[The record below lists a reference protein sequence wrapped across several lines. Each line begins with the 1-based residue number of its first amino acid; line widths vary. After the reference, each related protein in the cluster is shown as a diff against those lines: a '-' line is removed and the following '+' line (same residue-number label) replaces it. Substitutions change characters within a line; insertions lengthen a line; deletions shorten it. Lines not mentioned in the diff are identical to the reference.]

1 MINHY
6 IDLHEYINEN
16 IYRLPVKE
24 NQIIT
29 EAIDWGG
36 VIKNTLIG
44 GGIIGLIILLFKILG
59 GNTSSGSSGGG
70 GGSSST
76 GSSSSNNSKIL
87 TFRINDNEKHY
98 NDFDNLLNKINS
110 KEYQDRKKWI
120 RNYLFSNC
128 QNYINDIINE
138 INDLKIE

>member
-29 EAIDWGG
+29 EAINWGG

-44 GGIIGLIILLFKILG
+44 GGIIGLILLILKFI
-59 GNTSSGSSGGG
+59 SGKNNNSSSGGSSSSG
-70 GGSSST
+70 GGSSSN
-76 GSSSSNNSKIL
+76 SSLSNISYGKTLNSL
-87 TFRINDNEKHY
+87 T
-98 NDFDNLLNKINS
+98 INS
-110 KEYQDRKKWI
+110 LLPKNFNKNQIQVKLSE
-120 RNYLFSNC
+120 
-128 QNYINDIINE
+128 DIIKNKNKE
-138 INDLKIE
+138 KQEVKSVLQK